1 MATLATAVYRDNSWT
16 NSGKDAIGSTSNAQ
30 INTYTSGFE
39 FCEGSLAGLTIN
51 FGYPS
56 VWYPI
61 YAWGNV
67 SSLIAY
73 QPEVYPQPC
82 VGSGAT
88 HTLSGNA
95 KIGSTPLTYQPI
107 DVYYKPN
114 GFLAA
119 QTRTDGSGN
128 WSVSNLLNIAG
139 AYYAICRDDNNTT
152 YNGQIYDNLTAA

>member
-1 MATLATAVYRDNSWT
+1 MATLATAVYRDNAWT
-16 NSGKDAIGSTSNAQ
+16 PSAKDAFGSTSNVP
-30 INTYTSGFE
+30 IYTYAAAFE

-61 YAWGNV
+61 YAWGSV

-73 QPEVYPQPC
+73 QPEIYPQPC
-82 VGSGAT
+82 VGSGAKY
-88 HTLSGNA
+88 TLSGTA
-95 KIGSTPLTYQPI
+95 KVGATPLTYHAI

-114 GFLAA
+114 GLLAA
-119 QTRTDGSGN
+119 QTFTDGSGN
-128 WSVSNLLNIAG
+128 WSVTNLLNIAG